1 MNSRDRVREALN
13 HRRTDIV
20 PYNVEFTQEQLEQT
34 LAAYQMQAAEF
45 EQYLGNHCSKVSYN
59 LGGRYVRPGFFWDEF
74 GVVWDRSGIDKD
86 IGMVT
91 ELKYQDS
98 GDSSYV
104 FPEPDTARVREV
116 TQAAV
121 AARGDRF
128 LFGKI
133 GTTYLERA
141 WSLCGFQNFLMY
153 LAIEPDF
160 VQDLLGKVLDYNLK
174 IIDVAVEYDI
184 DGFYFGDDYGQ
195 QTGMLMS
202 PDAWRTFIKPGLA
215 EMFQRVRS
223 AGKTVALHSC
233 GNIREILPELVEIGL
248 DVYQTV
254 QPEVYDLAALKRD
267 LGHKLTFWGA
277 ISTQRDLPFL
287 SPADLERK
295 ITDTLALM
303 SVDGGY
309 IAGPTHRLPADVPL
323 DNVRVLVETLRR
335 QQA

>member
-1 MNSRDRVREALN
+1 MDRRDRVKEALN

-45 EQYLGNHCSKVSYN
+45 AQYLGNHCSKVSYN
-59 LGGRYVRPGFFWDEF
+59 LGGTYVRPGFFMDEF

-86 IGMVT
+86 IGMVA

-98 GDSSYV
+98 SDDSYV
-104 FPEPDTARVREV
+104 FPEPDTTQVREV

-160 VQDLLGKVLDYNLK
+160 VQELLGKVLDYNLK

-195 QTGMLMS
+195 QSGMLMS
-202 PDAWRTFIKPGLA
+202 PDAWRTFVKPGLA

-223 AGKTVALHSC
+223 KGKTVALHSC
-233 GNIREILPELVEIGL
+233 GNIGEILPELVEIGL

-254 QPEVYDLAALKRD
+254 QPEVYDLAALKRE
-267 LGHKLTFWGA
+267 LGHRLTFWGA

-287 SPADLERK
+287 SAQDLAQK
-295 ITDTLALM
+295 IADTLALL

-309 IAGPTHRLPADVPL
+309 IAGPTHRLPADVPA